1 MSISFAVVTSR
12 RPDGIPRACVFADHL
27 KSQGLREVRRNDNHI
42 YLALPDASIE
52 TTASDTVI
60 FGSLH
65 RKAAPPERPFECV
78 VGQTA
83 EQAAQIL
90 TRTAWGRYVA
100 FFETPVDLGVMIDP
114 SGAGIGYE
122 ISDDTVSLVCDRI
135 DPALLRSM
143 GFACDVDLNALHG
156 CLTDPTTAIQAT
168 LLRGVQR
175 LVPGRLYSLLRRE
188 PPVTIWSP
196 AMIAERRGDADDRL
210 RSSLDQTLS
219 SLRCSRPLVQLSGGL
234 DSSIILSSLAAIAPM
249 TRAVT
254 ATWSAGDVEE
264 TPHARSVATHAG
276 VPLIEKRSD
285 AFPDYRFFFDAPQ
298 IAHPYLHGLD
308 DLFAH
313 SVDEAC
319 VETGADGV
327 VTGQGGDA
335 LFFHSASSVVAVDRR
350 RSLGSRAA
358 WRSLADDA
366 LRSRTSIWHHLV
378 PAEIDRFKPA
388 PLPSHTMVPPW
399 VVRDSQS
406 WVPNDPHP
414 WTTDAVGLPP
424 GKRLHIMM
432 LATAQLFHSERP
444 APSQIR
450 LHHPLLSQPL
460 METALSIPVWMLAS
474 GHLNRGLARRAF
486 AARIPTDVAGRGSK
500 GEATV
505 LYGRAAVANL
515 PFLREH
521 LLGGAL
527 CNSGIVD
534 APCLERMLA
543 RDHLFYS
550 PHNHSLIL
558 LASCEAWL
566 RAWR

>member
-1 MSISFAVVTSR
+1 MTTSFAVVTSR
-12 RPDGIPRACVFADHL
+12 RPDGKARACGIADQL
-27 KSQGLREVRRNDNHI
+27 KSRGLHEVRRHGQHI
-42 YLALPDASIE
+42 YLALPGAPIE
-52 TTASDTVI
+52 TTAPGTVI
-60 FGSLH
+60 FGTLH
-65 RKAAPPERPFECV
+65 RQAGTAGRLSEDG
-78 VGQTA
+78 VGRTA

-90 TRTAWGRYVA
+90 TKTAWGRYVA
-100 FFETPVDLGVMIDP
+100 FFETHADLWVMIDP

-122 ISDDTVSLVCDRI
+122 VSDDAVSLVCDRI
-135 DPALLRSM
+135 DPALLQSI

-156 CLTDPTTAIQAT
+156 CLTDPTTAIQASV
-168 LLRGVQR
+168 LRGVQR
-175 LVPGRLYSLLRRE
+175 LVPGRLYSLLRQE

-196 AMIAERRGDADDRL
+196 AMIAEDRDDPDDRL

-254 ATWSAGDVEE
+254 ATSSAGDVEE

-285 AFPDYRFFFDAPQ
+285 AFPNYRSFFDAPQ

-308 DLFAH
+308 DLFAD

-319 VETGADGV
+319 VQTGADGV

-335 LFFHSASSVVAVDRR
+335 LFFNSSSSVVAVDRR

-358 WRSLADDA
+358 WQSLADDA
-366 LRSRTSIWHHLV
+366 RRSRTSIWHHLA

-388 PLPSHTMVPPW
+388 PLPSHTMIPPW
-399 VVRDSQS
+399 VARDEQS

-444 APSQIR
+444 APSEIR

-486 AARIPTDVAGRGSK
+486 AARIPTDVARRGSK

-527 CNSGIVD
+527 CSSGIVD
-534 APCLERMLA
+534 ALRLERMLT